1 MWMDL
6 FSNKKIWTI
15 IFILVLLFTIVSGLR
30 YMGLYEGMETASTVT
45 PPAAPAAPATPAAP
59 AAPATPAAPA
69 APAASTATPP
79 AAPAGHESKSQQI
92 ASTYNF

>member
-1 MWMDL
+1 MDL

-45 PPAAPAAPATPAAP
+45 PPAAPAPPAT
-59 AAPATPAAPA
+59 PA

-79 AAPAGHESKSQQI
+79 AAPSAHESKSQQI

>member
-45 PPAAPAAPATPAAP
+45 PPATPAP
-59 AAPATPAAPA
+59 PA

-79 AAPAGHESKSQQI
+79 AAPSAHESKSQQI

>member
-30 YMGLYEGMETASTVT
+30 YMGLYEGMETASKVT
-45 PPAAPAAPATPAAP
+45 PPTAPAPPAT
-59 AAPATPAAPA
+59 
-69 APAASTATPP
+69 PAASTATPP
-79 AAPAGHESKSQQI
+79 AAPSAHESKSQQI

>member
-30 YMGLYEGMETASTVT
+30 YMGLYEGMETASKVT
-45 PPAAPAAPATPAAP
+45 PPTDPATCP
-59 AAPATPAAPA
+59 
-69 APAASTATPP
+69 
-79 AAPAGHESKSQQI
+79 E
-92 ASTYNF
+92 

>member
-45 PPAAPAAPATPAAP
+45 PSAAPAP
-59 AAPATPAAPA
+59 PATPAAPA

>member
-45 PPAAPAAPATPAAP
+45 PPAAPAP
-59 AAPATPAAPA
+59 PATPAAPA

-79 AAPAGHESKSQQI
+79 AAPSAHESKSQQI

>member
-45 PPAAPAAPATPAAP
+45 PPAAPAP
-59 AAPATPAAPA
+59 PATPAAPA

>member
-30 YMGLYEGMETASTVT
+30 YMGLYEGMETASKVT
-45 PPAAPAAPATPAAP
+45 PPTDPAAPAT
-59 AAPATPAAPA
+59 
-69 APAASTATPP
+69 PAASTATPP

-92 ASTYNF
+92 ASSYNF

>member
-1 MWMDL
+1 MDL

-30 YMGLYEGMETASTVT
+30 YMGLYEGMETASKVT
-45 PPAAPAAPATPAAP
+45 PPTAPAAPAI
-59 AAPATPAAPA
+59 
-69 APAASTATPP
+69 PAASTATPP

-92 ASTYNF
+92 ASSYNF